1 MNNLD
6 EFDLDFWN
14 WLNMFMEIHSKFSDL
29 GMLYNTKDLREE
41 DIKNIKLI
49 RELFNRIDDYAI
61 DNLILMKKEIFG
73 GYYTIKVNGS
83 YYDIGHSESMSDST
97 YFCRKNN
104 NPDNYINYEDIINN
118 KPVSNKEVIIKLLKD
133 VKEHFQALQRM
144 GVSHSSVYE
153 YVTTH
158 DEKTSSL

>member
-1 MNNLD
+1 
-6 EFDLDFWN
+6 
-14 WLNMFMEIHSKFSDL
+14 
-29 GMLYNTKDLREE
+29 
-41 DIKNIKLI
+41 
-49 RELFNRIDDYAI
+49 
-61 DNLILMKKEIFG
+61 
-73 GYYTIKVNGS
+73 
-83 YYDIGHSESMSDST
+83 MSDST

-118 KPVSNKEVIIKLLKD
+118 KLVSNKEAIIKLLKD